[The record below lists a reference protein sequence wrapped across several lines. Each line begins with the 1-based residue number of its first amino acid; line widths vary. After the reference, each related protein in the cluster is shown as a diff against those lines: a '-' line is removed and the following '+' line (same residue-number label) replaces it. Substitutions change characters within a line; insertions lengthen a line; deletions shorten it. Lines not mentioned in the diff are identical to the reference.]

1 MIALEVTA
9 RGWAGLWT
17 KDGFIPANGTFY
29 NKLLVARK
37 TGFILFS
44 FALSYFEVL
53 SKARL
58 GGA

>member
-1 MIALEVTA
+1 MKGAAADEL
-9 RGWAGLWT
+9 
-17 KDGFIPANGTFY
+17 GFIPANRTFY
-29 NKLLVARK
+29 SRVLVARK

-53 SKARL
+53 SKACL

>member
-1 MIALEVTA
+1 MLSEMV
-9 RGWAGLWT
+9 RN
-17 KDGFIPANGTFY
+17 GFIPANLTFY
-29 NKLLVARK
+29 TKVLVARK